1 MTPNLQ
7 SWTVKHWTTDSYP
20 PHNLHQVGEKLG
32 ITREACDAYALR
44 SQHNWQ
50 KCKDEVRKDDSA
62 ANPKM
67 QNQSFRLSF
76 PAGALALT
84 MD

>member
-50 KCKDEVRKDDSA
+50 KCKDEVRKKTIQQPT
-62 ANPKM
+62 PKRKT
-67 QNQSFRLSF
+67 NLFVWSSPLVRWH
-76 PAGALALT
+76 
-84 MD
+84 